1 MEIGV
6 GVMLGADWPR
16 TLHGA
21 QARAGLSAPSPAVFR
36 GKLFKIIQAI
46 TNPVNPSA
54 DVDLQ
59 LMG

>member
-1 MEIGV
+1 
-6 GVMLGADWPR
+6 MLGFR

-21 QARAGLSAPSPAVFR
+21 QARAGLSVPSPAVFR

-46 TNPVNPSA
+46 TNPVNTPA